1 MTAFLLKGKT
11 MARNSSKTVTVGC
24 KLPNGLIL
32 EVGNQ
37 SVEITGANSSRVVG
51 GHGITYDVDAEFFE
65 AWLKA
70 HADRD
75 MVKGGFVFAHE
86 KASSAK
92 AEAADKES
100 NKSGLEA
107 IKPDAPENGVKT
119 SDD

>member
-1 MTAFLLKGKT
+1 

-24 KLPNGLIL
+24 KLPNGLVL
-32 EVGNQ
+32 EVGNK
-37 SVEITGANSSRVVG
+37 SVEINGANSSRVVG

-100 NKSGLEA
+100 NKSHQHIDLCHRSIYLRQSDRILERF
-107 IKPDAPENGVKT
+107 IW
-119 SDD
+119 